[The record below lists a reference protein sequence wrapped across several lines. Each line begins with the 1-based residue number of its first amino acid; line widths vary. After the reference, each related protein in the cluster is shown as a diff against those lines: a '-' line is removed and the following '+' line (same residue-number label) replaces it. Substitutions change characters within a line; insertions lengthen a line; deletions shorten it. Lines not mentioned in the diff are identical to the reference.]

1 MSNDIDL
8 DDLIAK
14 DAIRDLKDTI
24 RIRDLN
30 DIDPDDLIAK
40 DAIRDLKDAIRIKD
54 MSVSF
59 MSF

>member
-8 DDLIAK
+8 
-14 DAIRDLKDTI
+14 
-24 RIRDLN
+24 
-30 DIDPDDLIAK
+30 DDLIAK